1 LSTFG
6 FLVANILFKY
16 DRCTGFGGI
25 AMDESRWAAGFHDL
39 SVVLADRLIEKF
51 LRSRFADEL

>member
-25 AMDESRWAAGFHDL
+25 AMDESRWAAGLHDL
-39 SVVLADRLIEKF
+39 TIILAYRLVQKF
-51 LRSRFADEL
+51 LRSRFSDEL